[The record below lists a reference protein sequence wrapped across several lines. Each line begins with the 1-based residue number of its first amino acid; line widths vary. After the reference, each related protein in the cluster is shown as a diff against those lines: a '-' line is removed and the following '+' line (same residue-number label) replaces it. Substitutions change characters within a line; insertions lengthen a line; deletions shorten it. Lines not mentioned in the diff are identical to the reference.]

1 MLLRLALACA
11 LTALAVAPVAVLDH
25 RHKLGVENAASIET
39 WFCTHGRPERCR
51 DFDVSAYERRWER
64 REVVY
69 ESGFVVLGASALA
82 LGAVAAL
89 RART

>member
-1 MLLRLALACA
+1 VLLRLALACA
-11 LTALAVAPVAVLDH
+11 LTALTVGLVAVLDH

-39 WFCTHGRPERCR
+39 WFCAHGRPERCR

-64 REVVY
+64 REVAY
-69 ESGFVVLGASALA
+69 EAGFVVLGVSALA
-82 LGAVAAL
+82 LGAAAAL

>member
-11 LTALAVAPVAVLDH
+11 LTALTVGLVAVLDH

-39 WFCTHGRPERCR
+39 WFCAHGRPERCR

-69 ESGFVVLGASALA
+69 EAGFVVLGASALA
-82 LGAVAAL
+82 LGAAAAL
-89 RART
+89 RARA